1 MAETILASTT
11 LASRLKCYDP
21 GNTGMEMMDER
32 ALAVLRALE
41 VQDAREREA
50 GTPRGERLRQV
61 TPEVG
66 RFLHTLVLAARPGSL
81 LEIGTSG
88 AYSTIWLA
96 AAAREI
102 GAVVTTLEIDPKK
115 VAVARENLAAAG
127 LAKSATIIE
136 GDALRYLRSRQGPL
150 HFVFLDA
157 EKKDYETYLSLLV
170 PLLPIGGVLV
180 ADNLLSH
187 GEELAGFAGSAL
199 GDERLYG
206 LVVPIGRGELL
217 AVRVA

>member
-1 MAETILASTT
+1 MI
-11 LASRLKCYDP
+11 
-21 GNTGMEMMDER
+21 DER
-32 ALAVLRALE
+32 ALAVLRTLE
-41 VQDAREREA
+41 VQDARERDT

-61 TPEVG
+61 TPDVG
-66 RFLHTLVLAARPGSL
+66 RFLHTLVLATRPGSV

-88 AYSTIWLA
+88 GYSTIWLA

-102 GAVVTTLEIDPKK
+102 GSAVTTLEIDPRK
-115 VAVARENLAAAG
+115 VAVARESLAAAG
-127 LAKSATIIE
+127 LAQSATIVE
-136 GDALRYLRSRQGPL
+136 GDAMQYLRSRQDPL
-150 HFVFLDA
+150 PFAFLDA
-157 EKKDYETYLSLLV
+157 EKEDYETFLSLLV

-187 GEELAGFAGSAL
+187 GEELAGFSRSAL
-199 GDERLYG
+199 GDERLFG

>member
-1 MAETILASTT
+1 
-11 LASRLKCYDP
+11 
-21 GNTGMEMMDER
+21 MMDER

-41 VQDAREREA
+41 VQDARERET
-50 GTPRGERLRQV
+50 GTPRAERLRQV

-66 RFLHTLVLAARPGSL
+66 GFLHTLVLATRPGSV

-102 GAVVTTLEIDPKK
+102 GAVVTTLEIDPSK
-115 VAVARENLAAAG
+115 VAVARENVAAAG
-127 LAKSATIIE
+127 LAKSVTVVE
-136 GDALRYLRSRQGPL
+136 GDALKYLRSRKDPL
-150 HFVFLDA
+150 HFAFLDA
-157 EKKDYETYLSLLV
+157 EKEDYETYLGLLV

-187 GEELAGFAGSAL
+187 GEELAGFSRSAL
-199 GDERLYG
+199 GDERLFG